1 MLILT
6 KTGFKSQPKKSFKVL
21 MKGEGIERTLIT
33 FIYYVFKIT
42 VDLHGTNL
50 SKIIFLHQ
58 VQDFYFIWI
67 FPQKLPY
74 KT

>member
-1 MLILT
+1 
-6 KTGFKSQPKKSFKVL
+6 

-33 FIYYVFKIT
+33 FDYYVFKIT
-42 VDLHGTNL
+42 VDLQGTNL

-67 FPQKLPY
+67 FPKKLP
-74 KT
+74 